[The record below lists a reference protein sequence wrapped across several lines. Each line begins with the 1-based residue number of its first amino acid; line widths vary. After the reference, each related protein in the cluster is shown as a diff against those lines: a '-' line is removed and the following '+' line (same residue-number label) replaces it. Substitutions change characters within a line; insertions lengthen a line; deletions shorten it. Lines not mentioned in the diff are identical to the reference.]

1 MPRPTEAEIIAAMET
16 FAPEPKLK
24 RIAERRKGDNYPRIN
39 GVLNQPP
46 ANIEVDKLI
55 AGVVWLVA
63 NWIDLTTGEKNATRA
78 RLQALR
84 TSVPASDAV
93 NQYLNIMLTR
103 HENIGDD
110 LDTAMDRLG
119 VVIAMDKEDVDPDE
133 LDVLLKR
140 ERDNPVVV

>member
-46 ANIEVDKLI
+46 AAIEVEELST
-55 AGVVWLVA
+55 AVVWLVD
-63 NWIDLTTGEKNATRA
+63 NWEGLSTGERNATRA
-78 RLQALR
+78 RLQVLR
-84 TSVPASDAV
+84 VSVPASDAV
-93 NQYLNIMLTR
+93 NQYLHLMMSR

-110 LDTAMDRLG
+110 LDTAMTRLG
-119 VVIAMDKEDVDPDE
+119 VVLALAAGAVDPDE